1 MINLEENNNT
11 KDLLTQYNSLT
22 LDTINQM
29 RVEFE
34 HSIASHIKTV
44 QAYAEL
50 ASAARAYLAD
60 PSGLTRPRLSFL
72 LAKAPK

>member
-11 KDLLTQYNSLT
+11 KDLLAQYNSLT

-34 HSIASHIKTV
+34 LSIASHIKTV
-44 QAYAEL
+44 QVFLGPGPKRAWP
-50 ASAARAYLAD
+50 AS
-60 PSGLTRPRLSFL
+60 F
-72 LAKAPK
+72 